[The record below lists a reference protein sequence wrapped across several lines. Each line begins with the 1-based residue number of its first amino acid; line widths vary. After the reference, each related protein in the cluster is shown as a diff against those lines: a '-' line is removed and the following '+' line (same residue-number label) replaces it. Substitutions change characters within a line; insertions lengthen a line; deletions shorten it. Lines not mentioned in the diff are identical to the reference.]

1 MSGKRALIRGTA
13 ILTITSFVTR
23 FMGFLFS
30 IYRTNFSIA
39 FFWVIPLAKKM

>member
-13 ILTITSFVTR
+13 ILTITSFVTV
-23 FMGFLFS
+23 LWD
-30 IYRTNFSIA
+30 FSIA